1 MSVVVFSSTYFNIG
15 AMYTVSSRYEH
26 TFIGKCVECD
36 GEKVVFETPYGKLS
50 VTPSMTVSDDYK
62 FEKININ
69 PQQTGSLKMEKSLKN
84 NFEQII
90 VNAYREGLKDP
101 LGPLLAYHG
110 AVAGDGKEVNYESKL
125 TPHDIGRCG
134 THE

>member
-1 MSVVVFSSTYFNIG
+1 MSVVVFSPTYFNIG

-69 PQQTGSLKMEKSLKN
+69 LRQTGEFKGGEIIE
-84 NFEQII
+84 EQF
-90 VNAYREGLKDP
+90 
-101 LGPLLAYHG
+101 
-110 AVAGDGKEVNYESKL
+110 
-125 TPHDIGRCG
+125 
-134 THE
+134 